1 MEIHTIESICLNYG
15 PAIFYRQGRF
25 FGVADHTVFKGERW
39 GSVVANRVSGRIK
52 NQWEF
57 KVKTTKLP
65 KTRENAG
72 DQVEI
77 GSNFASHWRREWR
90 EFSGPIT
97 ERSRAKPMRSRIT
110 FHTWVKI
117 ALSLLCSTPIA
128 VCLLVFFLDLANPKT
143 NTKTA
148 GFTKEE
154 RQDFTELLEE
164 GFVDS
169 FRHFYPNKTKQY
181 SFWSYM
187 RNARAKNVGWYVEN
201 YAKVK

>member
-1 MEIHTIESICLNYG
+1 M
-15 PAIFYRQGRF
+15 
-25 FGVADHTVFKGERW
+25 K
-39 GSVVANRVSGRIK
+39 
-52 NQWEF
+52 
-57 KVKTTKLP
+57 
-65 KTRENAG
+65 
-72 DQVEI
+72 
-77 GSNFASHWRREWR
+77 
-90 EFSGPIT
+90 IT
-97 ERSRAKPMRSRIT
+97 
-110 FHTWVKI
+110 
-117 ALSLLCSTPIA
+117 LLRSTPNA
-128 VCLLVFFLDLANPKT
+128 VCLFVFFLDLANPKT

-169 FRHFYPNKTKQY
+169 FRHFYPNKTKRY

>member
-1 MEIHTIESICLNYG
+1 M
-15 PAIFYRQGRF
+15 
-25 FGVADHTVFKGERW
+25 
-39 GSVVANRVSGRIK
+39 
-52 NQWEF
+52 
-57 KVKTTKLP
+57 
-65 KTRENAG
+65 
-72 DQVEI
+72 
-77 GSNFASHWRREWR
+77 
-90 EFSGPIT
+90 
-97 ERSRAKPMRSRIT
+97 
-110 FHTWVKI
+110 KI
-117 ALSLLCSTPIA
+117 ALLRSTPIA
-128 VCLLVFFLDLANPKT
+128 VCLFVFFLDLANPKT